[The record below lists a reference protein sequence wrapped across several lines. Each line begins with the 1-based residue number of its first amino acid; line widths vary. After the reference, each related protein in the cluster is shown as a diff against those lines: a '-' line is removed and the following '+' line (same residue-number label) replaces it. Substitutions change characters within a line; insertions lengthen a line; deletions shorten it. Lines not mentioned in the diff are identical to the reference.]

1 MSGAKAKSIAR
12 GASVMVVCVTIAK
25 ILGLIYIVPL
35 ARLIHDEGLGIYSY
49 AYALY
54 IFALTVATSGFPTA
68 MGKLIAE
75 KLALHQYADVEQ
87 LYKVT
92 VRVVTL
98 LGVVLFAITWFG
110 APLYSSLVA
119 LKESDTASAAL
130 TLSIRALAPALL
142 VVPLESALRGYL
154 QGFQRLEPSAYSQAV
169 EQVVRVGTI
178 VLGAY
183 LVMRSG
189 GTVAE
194 GAAAAT
200 FGAFLGAVAGMALLA
215 GAVVP
220 LRRKFLSRVSTKPKQ
235 SKREALK
242 TLFHYALPVS
252 LGTLVSPISFMVDSL
267 TITNLL
273 MFAGYSFSD
282 ATAAYGI
289 FSRQAMQL
297 IQLPLAFAMAIGVA
311 ILPAIAEAAAL
322 RHQGAVAERIN
333 ATIRSTMFMTLPVG
347 AALLVL
353 GKPIDQMLFN
363 TTEGAVI
370 ISSVAFMGIFSGLEL
385 ISTYMLQGL
394 GKMYR
399 PVRNMFI
406 GIVVKL
412 ILNVILIFPFH
423 IIGAAVA
430 TTLGYLVSAS
440 LNVAAVRKYSKVQF
454 SVWRLCAP
462 LVFATAFC
470 CGGLWLGNVAGMGL
484 AKTLQLSAF
493 WQATIQVFVA
503 ILIGGALYVFASIQF
518 RAVTPDELRRIPVV
532 GRRLSPLA
540 ARMQGQRPDRKAV

>member
-1 MSGAKAKSIAR
+1 
-12 GASVMVVCVTIAK
+12 MVVCVTIAK

-35 ARLIHDEGLGIYSY
+35 ARLIHDEGLGIYSH

-54 IFALTVATSGFPTA
+54 IFALTLATNGFPTA

-92 VRVVTL
+92 VRVVTV
-98 LGVVLFAITWFG
+98 LGVVLFAVTWFG
-110 APLYSSLVA
+110 APLFSALVA
-119 LKESDTASAAL
+119 LKESKTAAASI

-142 VVPLESALRGYL
+142 VVPLMSALRGYL
-154 QGFQRLEPSAYSQAV
+154 QGFQRLEPSAYSQAL
-169 EQVVRVGTI
+169 EQVVRVAAI

-189 GTVAE
+189 GSVAE

-200 FGAFLGAVAGMALLA
+200 FAAFLGGVAGLLPLA
-215 GAVVP
+215 KAIIP
-220 LRRKFLSRVSTKPKQ
+220 LRRKFLSRVSAKPKQ
-235 SKREALK
+235 SKRETLK

-252 LGTLVSPISFMVDSL
+252 LGAIVVPISVMVDEL

-273 MFAGYSFSD
+273 IFAGYSFHE
-282 ATAAYGI
+282 ATAAYGV

-311 ILPAIAEAAAL
+311 ILPAIAEAVAL
-322 RHQGAVAERIN
+322 RNQTVVAERIK
-333 ATIRSTMFMTLPVG
+333 ATIRSTMFMTFPVG

-370 ISSVAFMGIFSGLEL
+370 ISSVAFMGLFSGLEL

-406 GIVVKL
+406 GIGVKL
-412 ILNVILIFPFH
+412 VLNVILILPFH
-423 IIGAAVA
+423 IIGAAIA
-430 TTLGYLVSAS
+430 TTIGYLVSSS
-440 LNVAAVRKYSKVQF
+440 LNVMAVRKYSNVQF
-454 SVWRLCAP
+454 SVWKLCAP
-462 LVFATAFC
+462 LALATVFC
-470 CGGLWLGNVAGMGL
+470 CVGLWLGNAAGSGIAQALTASM
-484 AKTLQLSAF
+484 F
-493 WQATIQVFVA
+493 WQATIQVLAAV
-503 ILIGGALYVFASIQF
+503 LVGGALYVFASIQF
-518 RAVTPDELRRIPVV
+518 RAVTPDELRKIPVL

-540 ARMQGQRPDRKAV
+540 ARLQGQRPTAKPSRQSRP

>member
-1 MSGAKAKSIAR
+1 
-12 GASVMVVCVTIAK
+12 MVICVTIAK
-25 ILGLIYIVPL
+25 VLGLVYIVPL
-35 ARLIHDEGLGIYSY
+35 SRLIHDEGLGIYSN

-54 IFALTVATSGFPTA
+54 IFALTLATNGFPTA

-92 VRVVTL
+92 VRVVTI
-98 LGVVLFAITWFG
+98 LGVALFAITWFG

-119 LKESDTASAAL
+119 LKESKTAAAAL

-169 EQVVRVGTI
+169 EQFVRVGAI
-178 VLGAY
+178 VFGAY

-189 GTVAE
+189 GTVAQ

-215 GAVVP
+215 GAVIP
-220 LRRKFLSRVSTKPKQ
+220 LRKKFLSRVSAKPKQ
-235 SKREALK
+235 SQRQALK

-252 LGTLVSPISFMVDSL
+252 LGALVVPISSMVDSL

-273 MFAGYSFSD
+273 MFAGYSFRD
-282 ATAAYGI
+282 ATAAYGV

-322 RHQGAVAERIN
+322 RNQSAVADRIKG
-333 ATIRSTMFMTLPVG
+333 TIRSTMFMTFPVG

-353 GKPIDQMLFN
+353 GKPIDQILFN

-399 PVRNMFI
+399 PVRNMFV
-406 GIVVKL
+406 GIAVKL
-412 ILNVILIFPFH
+412 VLNVFLIFPFH
-423 IIGAAVA
+423 IVGAAVA
-430 TTLGYLVSAS
+430 TTLGYLVSSS
-440 LNVAAVRKYSKVQF
+440 LNVLAVRKYSKVQF
-454 SVWRLCAP
+454 SVTRLCAP

-470 CGGLWLGNVAGMGL
+470 CGGLWLGNVAGTGMAEAL
-484 AKTLQLSAF
+484 NLSAF
-493 WQATIQVFVA
+493 WQVTVQVLIG
-503 ILIGGALYVFASIQF
+503 ILFGGALYVFASIQF
-518 RAVTPDELRRIPVV
+518 RAVTPDELRKIPVI

-540 ARMQGQRPDRKAV
+540 ARMQGQRPGRRAV